1 MRTTKKN
8 SKIEYIIEYAGLPV
22 GEHQFEFDIDNEF
35 MHQYS
40 EVAYENNVQ
49 IQASIILFKYNHAL
63 QAKVKLQGSISVVCD
78 KCLIPYSYPIKTEAT
93 LLIQKGH
100 PENSTDEILMVEDN
114 DNKINFSQYLYET
127 ISLALPY
134 KIVPCEMFENVK
146 CDEEV
151 LEKIQKN
158 LPDENKFT
166 TFANLIKNKLKP

>member
-1 MRTTKKN
+1 MKHLSKN

-22 GEHQFEFDIDNEF
+22 GEHEFEFDITDEF
-35 MHQYS
+35 MRQYS
-40 EVAYENNVQ
+40 ENTYENNIR
-49 IQASIILFKYNHAL
+49 IQACIILIKHNHAL
-63 QAKVKLQGSISVVCD
+63 QAKVKLQGNISVICD
-78 KCLIPYSYPIKTEAT
+78 RCLIPYSYPIETEAT

-134 KIVPCEMFENVK
+134 KIVPCEVFENVK
-146 CDEEV
+146 CDEQV
-151 LEKIQKN
+151 LEKMQKN

-166 TFANLIKNKLKP
+166 TFADLIKNKLKP

>member
-1 MRTTKKN
+1 MKSTTKH

-22 GEHQFEFDIDNEF
+22 GEHQFDFDIDNEF
-35 MHQYS
+35 MQQYS
-40 EVAYENNVQ
+40 ENTYENTIQ
-49 IQASIILFKYNHAL
+49 IQASITLIKHNHTL
-63 QAKVKLQGSISVVCD
+63 QAKVKLQGNISVVCD
-78 KCLIPYSYPIKTEAT
+78 KCLIPYSYPIQTES
-93 LLIQKGH
+93 LLLVQKRH
-100 PENSTDEILMVEDN
+100 PENSTDEILMVEEN

-158 LPDENKFT
+158 LPDENKFN
-166 TFANLIKNKLKP
+166 TFADLIKNKLKP

>member
-1 MRTTKKN
+1 
-8 SKIEYIIEYAGLPV
+8 
-22 GEHQFEFDIDNEF
+22 
-35 MHQYS
+35 
-40 EVAYENNVQ
+40 
-49 IQASIILFKYNHAL
+49 
-63 QAKVKLQGSISVVCD
+63 
-78 KCLIPYSYPIKTEAT
+78 
-93 LLIQKGH
+93 
-100 PENSTDEILMVEDN
+100 MVEDN